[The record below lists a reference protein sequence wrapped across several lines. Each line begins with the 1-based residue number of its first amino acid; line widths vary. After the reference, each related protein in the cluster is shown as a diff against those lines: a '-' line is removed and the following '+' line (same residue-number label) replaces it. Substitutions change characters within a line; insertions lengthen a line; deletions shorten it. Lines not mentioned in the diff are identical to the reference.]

1 MNNINYDYSIKN
13 IKTEDLVLTY
23 NISSDSFILL
33 DNNTTIINDN
43 YIKKFQIQPISKNNY
58 YLLFKNNNKIIKKEI
73 IIIFS
78 SNKLDNPLFFN
89 IYIKNNNNTFDI
101 LKSNCNS
108 YICYTHNII
117 KKNISTTKFKKNG
130 SYIFYLAYFNLQ
142 PCRISIKNKD
152 YNVLGFTKTANINPN
167 SSSLI
172 LSISAG
178 AFIIKSIAC

>member
-58 YLLFKNNNKIIKKEI
+58 YLLFKYNNKIIKKEI

-101 LKSNCNS
+101 LKS
-108 YICYTHNII
+108 
-117 KKNISTTKFKKNG
+117 
-130 SYIFYLAYFNLQ
+130 IF
-142 PCRISIKNKD
+142 
-152 YNVLGFTKTANINPN
+152 V
-167 SSSLI
+167 
-172 LSISAG
+172 
-178 AFIIKSIAC
+178 

>member
-89 IYIKNNNNTFDI
+89 IYIKN
-101 LKSNCNS
+101 LCS
-108 YICYTHNII
+108 YMCW
-117 KKNISTTKFKKNG
+117 F
-130 SYIFYLAYFNLQ
+130 L
-142 PCRISIKNKD
+142 
-152 YNVLGFTKTANINPN
+152 
-167 SSSLI
+167 
-172 LSISAG
+172 
-178 AFIIKSIAC
+178 